1 MTYLL
6 LHASPPAP
14 HDDDD
19 DDDDEVTPD
28 HRTMA
33 SRPNAPRAGHDH
45 APAHPSGLR
54 QTYTASSSSSVDDN
68 PDPASPDRTE
78 HTHAHVNAAGPSRHR
93 PTEATALLGS
103 ALLLREEAHDGPCN
117 HGTFS
122 PRPTSPTSTSS
133 LLGESLPGSP
143 SESDAE
149 SSLPGAGGLLSDDTS
164 RRVRSWKRQWAAKM
178 RSKKMSNSSAL
189 AERHGVKDS
198 ALM

>member
-1 MTYLL
+1 MLP
-6 LHASPPAP
+6 PPAP
-14 HDDDD
+14 HDDADDD
-19 DDDDEVTPD
+19 DDDDEVIAD
-28 HRTMA
+28 DQTMA
-33 SRPNAPRAGHDH
+33 SRPNAPRAGYDH

-54 QTYTASSSSSVDDN
+54 QTYTASSSSSVDDI
-68 PDPASPDRTE
+68 PDPAAPDRTE
-78 HTHAHVNAAGPSRHR
+78 HTNAHANAAGPSRHR
-93 PTEATALLGS
+93 LTEAT
-103 ALLLREEAHDGPCN
+103 LLLREDAHDGPCN

-122 PRPTSPTSTSS
+122 PRPTSPMSTSS

-164 RRVRSWKRQWAAKM
+164 RRLRSWKRQWAAKM